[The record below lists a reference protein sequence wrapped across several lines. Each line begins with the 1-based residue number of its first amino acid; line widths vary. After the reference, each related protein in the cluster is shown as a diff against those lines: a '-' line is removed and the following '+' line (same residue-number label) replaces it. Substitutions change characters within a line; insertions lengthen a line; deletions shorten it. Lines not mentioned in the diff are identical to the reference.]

1 MSHTFVNLHNVFNIY
16 EPTADLR
23 ACIKSHSGCNIEKEP
38 LKNQI
43 TSFKEKSDQ
52 VNEDKNLLSKHL
64 EKLVCNPI
72 IDDCKFLSNNVQT
85 FLLVSITIL
94 YPAKL

>member
-1 MSHTFVNLHNVFNIY
+1 MNLQQISAVHASKVTWDVI
-16 EPTADLR
+16 L
-23 ACIKSHSGCNIEKEP
+23 KKEP

-43 TSFKEKSDQ
+43 TSFKDKSDQ

>member
-1 MSHTFVNLHNVFNIY
+1 MIFNIQF
-16 EPTADLR
+16 

-38 LKNQI
+38 LRNQI
-43 TSFKEKSDQ
+43 TSFEEKSDQ